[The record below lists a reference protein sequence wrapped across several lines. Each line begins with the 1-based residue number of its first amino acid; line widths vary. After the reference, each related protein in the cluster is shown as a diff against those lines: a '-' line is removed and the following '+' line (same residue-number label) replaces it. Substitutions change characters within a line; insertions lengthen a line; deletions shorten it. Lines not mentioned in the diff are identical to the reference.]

1 MKLVV
6 GTESTWSL
14 RVWICL
20 QLANIKVTEE
30 VIDLSSV
37 DFKEKILVH
46 SPTGLVPAFID
57 GNVEISDS
65 LAITEY
71 INESSDGCLYP
82 INVKQRA
89 LARSLCAE
97 MHSGFINLREQ
108 FPFTLQGITEN
119 KQAQTSAAKN
129 PILNDE
135 LKKELSRIE
144 AIFESAA
151 LPFMFEQAG
160 AVDAFYAILVF
171 RLNSY
176 GITLPGKAGEYQQ
189 SLLEWDLL
197 NKAIYQAQRWENKQH
212 KNKEMALINSLS

>member
-20 QLANIKVTEE
+20 QLANIKVIEE

-37 DFKEKILVH
+37 DYKEKILAH

-57 GNVEISDS
+57 GNIEIYDS

-82 INVKQRA
+82 LNVKQRA

-108 FPFTLQGITEN
+108 YPFTLQVITQN
-119 KQAQTSAAKN
+119 KQAQNLAAKN
-129 PILNDE
+129 PVLSDDI
-135 LKKELSRIE
+135 KKELKRID
-144 AIFESAA
+144 AIFESAT
-151 LPFMFEQAG
+151 LPFMFERAG
-160 AVDAFYAILVF
+160 AVDAFYAILAF
-171 RLNSY
+171 RLKSY
-176 GITLPGKAGEYQQ
+176 DIIFKGKAGEYQQ
-189 SLLEWDLL
+189 SLLDWQLL
-197 NKAIYQAQRWENKQH
+197 NKAIYQAQRWESK
-212 KNKEMALINSLS
+212 